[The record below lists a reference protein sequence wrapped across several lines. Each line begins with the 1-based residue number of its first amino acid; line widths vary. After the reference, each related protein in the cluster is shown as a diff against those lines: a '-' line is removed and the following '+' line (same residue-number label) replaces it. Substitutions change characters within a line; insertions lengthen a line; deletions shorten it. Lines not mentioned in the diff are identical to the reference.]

1 MKIMAAL
8 LGLGRYQLPPKVFG
22 YLHSP
27 QKSKL
32 RRLGVGEIIRGK
44 CYINDADGI
53 VVQKYKVRL
62 NQLDAPEWR
71 QLAMQQDGTWFN
83 HGARVKSALIGEI
96 GGESV
101 EVSVEGYDKYGRVL
115 GRVSCGGKDV
125 GAWMVSQGLAIACYG
140 DRYKKNMRAAR
151 AEQRGMW
158 SYATIYDPRD
168 WRAGRRRPLGSCV
181 VPSKKDVEIASP
193 TEEQRQS
200 DYAKRKEERD
210 TEWKSQTQQRSEPKA
225 GGVAIVLVIAIVLV
239 GALVTILLL
248 SMLGNSNQR
257 WQSDTTRTENPTW
270 HSETTK
276 KKIDGYAKKNK
287 PIAPTQHFKKPK
299 AKVLRD
305 KEKSKPISPPRNIVQ
320 TKEKSKPV
328 ETPQQSEQTRAK
340 RDIYRRGP

>member
-8 LGLGRYQLPPKVFG
+8 LGLGRYQAPPKVFG
-22 YLHSP
+22 YLHSL
-27 QKSKL
+27 QKSEL
-32 RRLGVGEIIRGK
+32 RRLGVGKIIKGK

-96 GGESV
+96 GGEYV
-101 EVSVEGYDKYGRVL
+101 EVLVEGYDKYGRVL

-151 AEQRGMW
+151 AKQRGMW
-158 SYATIYDPRD
+158 SYKTIYDPRD

-181 VPSKKDVEIASP
+181 VPSKKDVEIANP

-200 DYAKRKEERD
+200 GYAKRKEERA
-210 TEWKSQTQQRSEPKA
+210 TEWKNKPSKGPSLRR
-225 GGVAIVLVIAIVLV
+225 
-239 GALVTILLL
+239 GALLSFLLLL
-248 SMLGNSNQR
+248 SFSLGS
-257 WQSDTTRTENPTW
+257 
-270 HSETTK
+270 
-276 KKIDGYAKKNK
+276 
-287 PIAPTQHFKKPK
+287 
-299 AKVLRD
+299 
-305 KEKSKPISPPRNIVQ
+305 
-320 TKEKSKPV
+320 
-328 ETPQQSEQTRAK
+328 
-340 RDIYRRGP
+340 

>member
-22 YLHSP
+22 YLHSA

-32 RRLGVGEIIRGK
+32 RRLGVGEILKGK

-83 HGARVKSALIGEI
+83 HGARVKSALIDEI
-96 GGESV
+96 GGEYV

-151 AEQRGMW
+151 AKQRGMW

-168 WRAGRRRPLGSCV
+168 WRAGRRRPLGSR
-181 VPSKKDVEIASP
+181 A
-193 TEEQRQS
+193 
-200 DYAKRKEERD
+200 
-210 TEWKSQTQQRSEPKA
+210 TEWKNQIQQSSEPKA

-239 GALVTILLL
+239 GVFSYHTSSLDV
-248 SMLGNSNQR
+248 R
-257 WQSDTTRTENPTW
+257 
-270 HSETTK
+270 K
-276 KKIDGYAKKNK
+276 
-287 PIAPTQHFKKPK
+287 
-299 AKVLRD
+299 
-305 KEKSKPISPPRNIVQ
+305 
-320 TKEKSKPV
+320 
-328 ETPQQSEQTRAK
+328 
-340 RDIYRRGP
+340 